1 VWINHGKNQIK
12 FARPYSKYYFL
23 LMSELARLVEVAS
36 NVLGVPEKTVRS
48 RVMLLRKNSLWSSI
62 GKGISADPAPSD
74 ASNLL
79 LSFLGGGLVTETA
92 DTVRLLRNCLYVAP
106 IKSATLPPISL
117 FAKFAQNHTLGD
129 MLDALFTQWSEDG
142 PPVSLDSNLSFST
155 VTLAVDRY
163 SHGWDIEF
171 LFRLQPNPLATQDT
185 TYDETADPTI
195 RGDFA
200 VFTEPQRSRWLV
212 EYEYF
217 PELLAAT
224 NKKRARAA
232 QCMAGTPGD
241 LVTSARVTERTFAA
255 LADCLSQPTHHASRP
270 SHSLPNRLLNRLRN

>member
-1 VWINHGKNQIK
+1 M
-12 FARPYSKYYFL
+12 FASLALKYYFL
-23 LMSELARLVEVAS
+23 SMNNLAHLIEVAS
-36 NVLGVPEKTVRS
+36 NVLRVPEKTVRS

-62 GKGISADPAPSD
+62 GKGISPDPAPSD

-92 DTVRLLRNCLYVAP
+92 ETVRLLRNCLHVAP
-106 IKSATLPPISL
+106 LKGATLPPISL
-117 FAKFAQNHTLGD
+117 FAEFGQNHTLGD
-129 MLDALFTQWSEDG
+129 MLDALFAQWSEDG
-142 PPVSLDSNLSFST
+142 PPVSLDSNLSFSS

-185 TYDETADPTI
+185 TYDQTADATI
-195 RGDFA
+195 RGDFS
-200 VFTEPQRSRWLV
+200 VFTEPLRTQWLV

-217 PELLAAT
+217 PELFAAN
-224 NKKRARAA
+224 NKERAHAA

-255 LADCLSQPTHHASRP
+255 LADCLSPLTHHASRP
-270 SHSLPNRLLNRLRN
+270 SHRLPSRLPNRLRN

>member
-1 VWINHGKNQIK
+1 VDKSREERNKVCK
-12 FARPYSKYYFL
+12 ARLKYYFL
-23 LMSELARLVEVAS
+23 LMSELAHLVEVAS
-36 NVLGVPEKTVRS
+36 DVLGVPEKTVRS

-92 DTVRLLRNCLYVAP
+92 ETVRLLRNCLYVAP
-106 IKSATLPPISL
+106 LKNATLPPISL
-117 FAKFAQNHTLGD
+117 FAEFGQNHTLGD
-129 MLDALFTQWSEDG
+129 MLDALFAQWSEDG

-185 TYDETADPTI
+185 AYDQTADPTL
-195 RGDFA
+195 RGDFT
-200 VFTEPQRSRWLV
+200 VITEPQRTRWLV

-224 NKKRARAA
+224 NKKRAYAA

-255 LADCLSQPTHHASRP
+255 LADCLSQPTQHSSRP
-270 SHSLPNRLLNRLRN
+270 SHRVPNRLPNRQPN